1 VVEVLGGI
9 QNRKSGDSRAGI
21 DPMVN

>member
-1 VVEVLGGI
+1 VEVLGGI